1 MSMSDN
7 SGIHPYGI
15 IKTEEVIHSTAVSQT
30 DIDIESNNT
39 GGMTIIS
46 GSIALSSDGSGFE
59 IRPLQ
64 SSSGQFLTNYRI
76 MSAATTGS
84 YYSGSSAGI
93 PLTYYSVGNANS
105 NSQSY
110 GERLNFEICVVH
122 GEDGGGSSGNSQ
134 DCIFGRTHYQY
145 TSGFTLHTR
154 FAAHGA
160 NTANLSIG
168 KIKFRRW
175 NSTNFLGYFIV
186 HKVGASFV

>member
-1 MSMSDN
+1 MDMSDN

-46 GSIALSSDGSGFE
+46 GSIANSTDGSGLE

-64 SSSGQFLTNYRI
+64 ANNGQFSTRYRVL
-76 MSAATTGS
+76 SAATTGS
-84 YYSGSSAGI
+84 YFSNSSGGI
-93 PLTYYSVGNANS
+93 PLNYYNTGNANS
-105 NSQSY
+105 NSQPY

-122 GEDGGGSSGNSQ
+122 GEDGASGQ
-134 DCIFGRTHYQY
+134 GVDCIFGRTHYQY
-145 TSGFTLHTR
+145 TSGFVLHLR
-154 FAAHGA
+154 FAAHGV
-160 NTANLSIG
+160 NTPAAGNIG

-175 NSTNFLGYFIV
+175 NSGNFLGHFIV
-186 HKVGASFV
+186 HKVGASFA